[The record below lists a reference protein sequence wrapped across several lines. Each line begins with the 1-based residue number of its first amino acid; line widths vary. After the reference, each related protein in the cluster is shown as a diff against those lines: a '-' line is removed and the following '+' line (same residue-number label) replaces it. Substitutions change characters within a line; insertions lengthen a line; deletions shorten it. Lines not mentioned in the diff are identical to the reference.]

1 MSAVRVWPTSQPSR
15 WLQRLAIVVLAV
27 VMFIASSAVA
37 WAATSMT
44 LTFVRHAQ
52 SMENVEQIL
61 GSIPPG
67 PDLSP
72 LGQTQA
78 QALKDTLIAKGV
90 DYDAIY
96 TSTLIRTSQTA
107 APYAQYAGLT
117 PVALNGL
124 LEVRAGANE
133 LASTVTTPDGKFVDP
148 RMTSYVNVQDQ
159 WRLGSWLTPMPQSPT
174 PTLANGDVNG
184 IAFYDRTNAAI
195 QKIYWDEMN
204 KYSSFTADALN
215 PDANPL
221 AFSHNGTITSWVML
235 NVKNPPTLDFVNNN
249 FLGNTGIVVV
259 RGNPTDGW
267 TLVSWNGVAV
277 PEHPALGTALFVD
290 YRDWALAG
298 SRAVYDVQ
306 LALATGDAG
315 LVLQKTVE
323 AVGAVIKATA
333 VLPGKVLGDV
343 GYAIVDAIR
352 PQAPAAAPAAV
363 ETAGARLTSVRTA
376 GAAKVRGASVVP
388 IKPRTAAA
396 SGSSRSTTDAG
407 SPTASRS
414 TAKSVASTGRPAR
427 SDRVRPAA

>member
-1 MSAVRVWPTSQPSR
+1 MSVLAVRDRPIRAFSC
-15 WLQRLAIVVLAV
+15 WLKRLCVVVLAV
-27 VMFIASSAVA
+27 GMLVASSAAA

-52 SMENVEQIL
+52 SMENVENIL

-90 DYDAIY
+90 AYDAIY
-96 TSTLIRTSQTA
+96 TSTLIRTAQTA

-133 LASTVTTPDGKFVDP
+133 LASTLTNPDGTFVDP
-148 RMTSYVNVQDQ
+148 RMTSYVDVQDR
-159 WRLGSWLTPMPQSPT
+159 WRLASWLTPMPQSPT

-184 IAFYDRTNAAI
+184 IAFFDRTNAAI

-221 AFSHNGTITSWVML
+221 AFSHNGTITSWVMM
-235 NVKNPPTLDFVNNN
+235 NVKNPPSLDFVNKN

-259 RGNPTDGW
+259 KGNPTDGW
-267 TLVSWNGVAV
+267 TLVSWNGIAV
-277 PEHPALGTALFVD
+277 PEHPSLATALFVD

-306 LALATGDAG
+306 LAMAAGDPA
-315 LVLQKTVE
+315 LVLQKVVE
-323 AVGAVIKATA
+323 GAGAVVKATA
-333 VLPGKVLGDV
+333 VLPGKVVGDV
-343 GYAIVDAIR
+343 ASAIADAIR
-352 PQAPAAAPAAV
+352 PPAL
-363 ETAGARLTSVRTA
+363 AGAPVSTASTRLTSARTA
-376 GAAKVRGASVVP
+376 GAAKVRGAAAVP
-388 IKPRTAAA
+388 ITPRTAAA
-396 SGSSRSTTDAG
+396 GSRTASPSTTKAAKAPASAASAG
-407 SPTASRS
+407 RS
-414 TAKSVASTGRPAR
+414 AR
-427 SDRVRPAA
+427 SDRIRPAA

>member
-1 MSAVRVWPTSQPSR
+1 MSVVAVGVHPTRVFSR
-15 WLQRLAIVVLAV
+15 WLRRLFVIVLAV
-27 VMFIASSAVA
+27 GMLVASSAVA

-44 LTFVRHAQ
+44 LTLVRHAQ
-52 SMENVEQIL
+52 SMENVDHIL

-78 QALKDTLIAKGV
+78 LALKDTLIAKGV

-96 TSTLIRTSQTA
+96 TSTLIRTAQTA

-133 LASTVTTPDGKFVDP
+133 LASTLTNPDGTFVDP
-148 RMTSYVNVQDQ
+148 RMASYVGVQDR

-184 IAFYDRTNAAI
+184 IAFLDRTNTAI

-235 NVKNPPTLDFVNNN
+235 NVKNPPSLDFVNNN

-259 RGNPTDGW
+259 KGNPTDGW
-267 TLVSWNGVAV
+267 TLVSWNGIAV
-277 PEHPALGTALFVD
+277 PERPSLGTALFVD
-290 YRDWALAG
+290 YRDWALVG

-306 LALATGDAG
+306 LAMATGDTG
-315 LVLQKTVE
+315 LVLQK
-323 AVGAVIKATA
+323 AAAGVGAVVKATA
-333 VLPGKVLGDV
+333 VLPGKVLGDI
-343 GYAIVDAIR
+343 GYAITEAIR
-352 PQAPAAAPAAV
+352 PQAPTAAPA
-363 ETAGARLTSVRTA
+363 SVRTV
-376 GAAKVRGASVVP
+376 GAAKVHGAAVIP
-388 IKPRTAAA
+388 IKPRTAASA
-396 SGSSRSTTDAG
+396 
-407 SPTASRS
+407 TASTRPS
-414 TAKSVASTGRPAR
+414 TAKATTKAPKASASAGRSAR
-427 SDRVRPAA
+427 TDRARPAA